1 MAEFYHHPETG
12 VLHLRAAAGGTG
24 GGATSV
30 YDAPARKEDF
40 AAHPKAHAAY
50 LRKKQMEAASEKA
63 AAAREAVIHQVEET
77 VDAVKHAVAD
87 ETEPQS

>member
-12 VLHLRAAAGGTG
+12 VLHLRAAAGGVG

-30 YDAPARKEDF
+30 YDAPAKKEDF

-50 LRKKQMEAASEKA
+50 LRKKQIEAASEKA
-63 AAAREAVIHQVEET
+63 VAAREAVIHQVEET
-77 VDAVKHAVAD
+77 VDAVKEAVAG
-87 ETEPQS
+87 ETQAGT